1 MPTPYYPSRWF
12 ITSPDQNDDPNVF
25 PYAVGQTF
33 LQRKTPQWSTDVKT
47 AVSGKE
53 RRRALWSY
61 PIWRFSVAYDVLR
74 DGPSWL
80 EQQRL
85 YAFFN
90 SMQGMAGEFLFWDR
104 GDHDATDQ
112 FFALGD
118 GTTTTF
124 QVKRT
129 IEVGGISAAEP
140 VFAFNGNPTITVNGL
155 ETPVTVGDRGKVTF
169 ATAPANG
176 ALIKWTGQFFYRC
189 RFEIDELDISQLMS
203 GLWEGRGVDFHSV
216 KA

>member
-1 MPTPYYPSRWF
+1 MPSTYYPQRWF
-12 ITSPDQNDDPNVF
+12 ITAPDQNDDPSVF
-25 PYAVGQTF
+25 PYMPGRTF

-61 PIWRFSVAYDVLR
+61 PIWRFSVGYGVLR
-74 DGPSWL
+74 DGPTL
-80 EQQRL
+80 QEQQRL

-104 GDHDATDQ
+104 DDNTASDM
-112 FFALGD
+112 FFAVGD

-124 QVKRT
+124 QVMRT
-129 IEVGGISAAEP
+129 IQIGGISAAEP
-140 VFAFNGNPTITVNGL
+140 VLAFNGDPQITVDGVD
-155 ETPVTVGDRGKVTF
+155 TDVTVGERGKVTF
-169 ATAPANG
+169 ASAPSDG
-176 ALIKWTGQFFYRC
+176 ARLNWTGRFYYRC

-203 GLWEGRGVDFHSV
+203 GLWEGNGIDFHTV
-216 KA
+216 KQ

>member
-12 ITSPDQNDDPNVF
+12 IASPDQNDDPSVF

-47 AVSGKE
+47 SVSGKE

-61 PIWRFSVAYDVLR
+61 PVWRFSVAYEILR
-74 DGPSWL
+74 DDPSFL

-90 SMQGMAGEFLFWDR
+90 SMQGRAGEFLFWDR
-104 GDHDATDQ
+104 DDYSVSDQ
-112 FFALGD
+112 FFAVGD

-124 QVKRT
+124 QVTRSM
-129 IEVGGISAAEP
+129 IVGGIKFAEP
-140 VFAFNGNPTITVNGL
+140 VLAFNGTPAVTVDGVSTAITVG
-155 ETPVTVGDRGKVTF
+155 TRGKIAF
-169 ATAPANG
+169 AVAPASG
-176 ALIKWTGQFFYRC
+176 ARLNWTGQFFYRC
-189 RFEIDELDISQLMS
+189 RFENDELDIIQLMS

-216 KA
+216 KM